1 MGITLFHCAIS
12 AVTTSAR
19 RILKHYCNCTSL
31 IYIGKLLI
39 ISLPFIKTRQ
49 GRVLMAILYAPFIYI
64 FNICKRQAL
73 LANIAIRNP
82 GIVQYYLTFKN
93 IRKQVIIRE
102 NKRSLF

>member
-1 MGITLFHCAIS
+1 
-12 AVTTSAR
+12 
-19 RILKHYCNCTSL
+19 
-31 IYIGKLLI
+31 
-39 ISLPFIKTRQ
+39 
-49 GRVLMAILYAPFIYI
+49 MAILYAPFIYI